1 MGMTVAGATGSIIA
15 ICYCADPL
23 HFQEGSAFCA
33 SPWKVQIM
41 SFRDFSKTHPETVKN
56 IPIQPLD
63 GVTRDAPGSLPDK
76 SAAEHAPMPAPH
88 QGAND

>member
-1 MGMTVAGATGSIIA
+1 
-15 ICYCADPL
+15 
-23 HFQEGSAFCA
+23 
-33 SPWKVQIM
+33 M

-63 GVTRDAPGSLPDK
+63 GVARDAPGSLPDK
-76 SAAEHAPMPAPH
+76 SAAENAPMPAPH